1 VKRWFAVLLGSL
13 AAVAGIASV
22 VTRPV
27 PAPQASA
34 PLLAGAHVD
43 PTVFATLRRSC
54 ADCHSEATRF
64 RWYSYVWP
72 ISTWTTRHVAEGR
85 LHLNFSR
92 WAEYSKW
99 RKERSLSEIANQ
111 VEDGD
116 MPLRQYTWMHPE
128 AKLTPQQARAVFDW
142 TQRERL
148 RLIQEGDK

>member
-1 VKRWFAVLLGSL
+1 MKRLIGVLFGAL
-13 AAVAGIASV
+13 AAGAGVASV
-22 VTRPV
+22 ATRPV
-27 PAPQASA
+27 PAPGASA
-34 PLLAGAHVD
+34 PLLVGAQVD
-43 PTVFATLRRSC
+43 PAVFATLRRSC
-54 ADCHSEATRF
+54 VDCHSEATRF

-72 ISTWTTRHVAEGR
+72 VSTWTTKHVAEGR

-116 MPLRQYTWMHPE
+116 MPLRQYTWMHPD
-128 AKLTPQQARAVFDW
+128 AKLTPREARAIFSW

-148 RLIQEGDK
+148 RLINEGDR

>member
-1 VKRWFAVLLGSL
+1 ML
-13 AAVAGIASV
+13 AAGAGVASV
-22 VTRPV
+22 ATRPV
-27 PAPQASA
+27 PAPLASA
-34 PLLAGAHVD
+34 PLLAGAQVD
-43 PTVFATLRRSC
+43 PAVFATLRRSC
-54 ADCHSEATRF
+54 ADCHSEATDF

-92 WAEYSKW
+92 WTEYSKW

-128 AKLTPQQARAVFDW
+128 ARLTADEARAIYDW

-148 RLIQEGDK
+148 RLIHEGDR